1 MQCCPFTFCGIPSVL
16 ASKISADLCSS
27 WSWARLWFLA
37 ATVYITLRLPVTYLS
52 VIWHQG
58 EPSKLRDSMWMCDT
72 QCHTSITWEP
82 VPHFWCC
89 CSARIGVNAALFLWA
104 GVPVL
109 ICCYSAQTELAWD
122 LWLHVFRVFG
132 LSLLHLL
139 HDGPSKKQQA
149 SGSITVV
156 AVYRV

>member
-1 MQCCPFTFCGIPSVL
+1 MQCCPFTFSGIPSVP
-16 ASKISADLCSS
+16 ASKISADFSSS
-27 WSWARLWFLA
+27 WSWDRLRFLA
-37 ATVYITLRLPVTYLS
+37 ATVYITLWLPVTHLS

-58 EPSKLRDSMWMCDT
+58 KPSKLHDSVS
-72 QCHTSITWEP
+72 HILLITWEP
-82 VPHFWCC
+82 VSHFWCC
-89 CSARIGVNAALFLWA
+89 CSTRIGVNAALFLWA

-132 LSLLHLL
+132 LSLLDLL

-156 AVYRV
+156 AVCRA